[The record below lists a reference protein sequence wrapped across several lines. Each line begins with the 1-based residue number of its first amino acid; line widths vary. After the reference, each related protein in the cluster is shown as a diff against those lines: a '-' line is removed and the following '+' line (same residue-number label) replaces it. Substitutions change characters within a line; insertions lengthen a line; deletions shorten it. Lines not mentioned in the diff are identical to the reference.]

1 MVKHTQRICWKK
13 PANCLSVFD
22 HFVGL
27 AVKVLN
33 YLLMHL
39 DSYSSTVNCQR
50 KWFLAHLYWYT
61 YIYIFSIIQSIT
73 KLSKKQEKLF
83 IYRSFIITF
92 YMRMIFTRNTDILTQ
107 IQQQSA
113 HLNYFLNFGI
123 LNTWFVELLFFNIFI
138 VYFTL

>member
-1 MVKHTQRICWKK
+1 MVKHTQRIRWKK

-27 AVKVLN
+27 VVKVLN

-39 DSYSSTVNCQR
+39 DFYSSTVNYQR
-50 KWFLAHLYWYT
+50 KWFLAHT
-61 YIYIFSIIQSIT
+61 YIYIFSVIQSIT
-73 KLSKKQEKLF
+73 KLSKKQEKHF

-92 YMRMIFTRNTDILTQ
+92 YMRMIFTRNADILTQ

-113 HLNYFLNFGI
+113 HFNYFLNFGI
-123 LNTWFVELLFFNIFI
+123 LNTWFVEVLFFNIFI
-138 VYFTL
+138 VYFIL